1 MTDVDKDDPDP
12 QEGKNYKRPECPGGL
27 EGRADGPRGQYRL
40 GHLHKVKTVT

>member
-1 MTDVDKDDPDP
+1 MTHVDKDDPDP
-12 QEGKNYKRPECPGGL
+12 QEGKNDERPECSGRL

>member
-1 MTDVDKDDPDP
+1 MTDVDKYQPDP
-12 QEGKNYKRPECPGGL
+12 QEGKNYERPECPGGL